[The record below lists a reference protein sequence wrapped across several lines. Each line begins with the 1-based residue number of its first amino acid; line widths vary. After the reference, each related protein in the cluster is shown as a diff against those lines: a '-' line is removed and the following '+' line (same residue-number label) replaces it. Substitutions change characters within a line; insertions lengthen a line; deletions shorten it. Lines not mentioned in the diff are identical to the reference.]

1 MSSYYGLTGETLHR
15 VAVVLRVIVEDEGL
29 RYGRL
34 HTQENAVRDR
44 TTRGSQR
51 VSEVPVL
58 RRILR
63 PTKKCDTPGGGS
75 FFS

>member
-51 VSEVPVL
+51 VSEGL
-58 RRILR
+58 RGSGV
-63 PTKKCDTPGGGS
+63 TPNS
-75 FFS
+75 ATHQKV